1 MFQIVDDTHA
11 SLRQKSVEV
20 NPIDEETKKIV
31 LEMVDYLKKS
41 QDEEYAS
48 KHNIRAGVGLAAP
61 QIGINKRMFA
71 IYLNDGEKVHEY
83 GLINPKILRTS
94 VKK

>member
-31 LEMVDYLKKS
+31 PDFRRQPYFGVLKLS
-41 QDEEYAS
+41 
-48 KHNIRAGVGLAAP
+48 
-61 QIGINKRMFA
+61 F
-71 IYLNDGEKVHEY
+71 
-83 GLINPKILRTS
+83 
-94 VKK
+94 

>member
-48 KHNIRAGVGLAAP
+48 KHNPFLGFNTPLFRI
-61 QIGINKRMFA
+61 
-71 IYLNDGEKVHEY
+71 
-83 GLINPKILRTS
+83 
-94 VKK
+94 

>member
-71 IYLNDGEKVHEY
+71 IYLNDGE
-83 GLINPKILRTS
+83 
-94 VKK
+94 